1 MSSQVVYGW
10 VDKACNL
17 CPVFARPSLMA
28 PVQVYLRQGDLVEID
43 DNNSTACYYKV
54 TAETGD
60 EGYVLINNIDR
71 KE

>member
-1 MSSQVVYGW
+1 MSSQVVYGR
-10 VDKACNL
+10 VNKSCNL

-28 PVQVYLRQGDLVEID
+28 PVRVHLRRGDLVEID
-43 DNNSTACYYKV
+43 DDNSTAFYYKV

-60 EGYVLINNIDR
+60 AGYVLINNIDR

>member
-1 MSSQVVYGW
+1 MSSQVVYGR
-10 VDKACNL
+10 VNKSCNL

-28 PVQVYLRQGDLVEID
+28 PVRVHLRRGDLVEID
-43 DNNSTACYYKV
+43 DGNSTACYYKV

-60 EGYVLINNIDR
+60 AGYVLINNIDR